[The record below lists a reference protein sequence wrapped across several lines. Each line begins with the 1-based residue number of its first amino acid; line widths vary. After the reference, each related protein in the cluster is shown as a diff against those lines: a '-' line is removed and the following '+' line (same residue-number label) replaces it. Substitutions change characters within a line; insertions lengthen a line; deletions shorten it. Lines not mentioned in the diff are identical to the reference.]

1 MITLKLVY
9 YIIQKKDMNTNKF
22 KDKRMN
28 IMVNKIG
35 LSEKKA
41 TWCLEKDKK
50 YYIWIANQLKEFNF
64 SFSNRERLIQF

>member
-1 MITLKLVY
+1 
-9 YIIQKKDMNTNKF
+9 MNTNKF

-50 YYIWIANQLKEFNF
+50 YYIWKKQKQIT
-64 SFSNRERLIQF
+64 I